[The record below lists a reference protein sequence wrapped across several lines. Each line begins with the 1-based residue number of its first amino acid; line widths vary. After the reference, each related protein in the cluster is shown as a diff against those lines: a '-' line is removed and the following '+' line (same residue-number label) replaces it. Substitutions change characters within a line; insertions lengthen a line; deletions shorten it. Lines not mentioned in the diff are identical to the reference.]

1 MSIYCQ
7 VKIYAAVNKE
17 KMTFKSQCVILKT
30 NIIENCS
37 IRGCVCLICI
47 TYTQLLIAI
56 SLVWVAVRAVCSIKN
71 RKFNIKREAQL
82 LLVYVC
88 IVVVA
93 RFTFFPFSKVDGVIQ
108 PLVLDFDKIIP
119 LRLNFV
125 PFVNAFDYPT
135 KKEIV
140 LNLVGNTAMFI
151 PLGIV
156 WPVVFKK
163 LDTHLKV
170 IGAGAGFSLIIEILQ
185 LPFFDRVS
193 DVDDLILNSVGFIIG
208 YGIYLFAKGIKS
220 KVKNRSRV

>member
-1 MSIYCQ
+1 M
-7 VKIYAAVNKE
+7 
-17 KMTFKSQCVILKT
+17 
-30 NIIENCS
+30 
-37 IRGCVCLICI
+37 
-47 TYTQLLIAI
+47 
-56 SLVWVAVRAVCSIKN
+56 
-71 RKFNIKREAQL
+71 
-82 LLVYVC
+82 
-88 IVVVA
+88 
-93 RFTFFPFSKVDGVIQ
+93 IQ
-108 PLVLDFDKIIP
+108 PLVLDFDKIVP

-193 DVDDLILNSVGFIIG
+193 DIDDLILNSVGFIIG
-208 YGIYLFAKGIKS
+208 YGIYLLFKKIKPKKAK
-220 KVKNRSRV
+220 